1 MKVFNVYYIKN
12 SKKQVATCS
21 EHSLNNIRK
30 DIENMGGRVLSIE
43 IREPKGIKKQEDP
56 VKKEKSKY
64 YVSRYNYYYKKHEN
78 KRISTD
84 DFIKVKDKLR
94 ELKND
99 TKSLIE
105 YQEKFEQ
112 FLKDNNL

>member
-21 EHSLNNIRK
+21 EYSLSNIRK
-30 DIENMGGRVLSIE
+30 EIESMGGRILSIE
-43 IREPKGIKKQEDP
+43 MREPLVSKKQEDP
-56 VKKEKSKY
+56 IKKEKTKY

-78 KRISTD
+78 KRITTEV
-84 DFIKVKDKLR
+84 FNNIKDMLR
-94 ELKND
+94 ELKNE
-99 TKSLIE
+99 TNNKTE

-112 FLKDNNL
+112 FIKDNNL